1 MMSITWIT
9 GNGLSSMEARLFNQ
23 IATFSATGLAM
34 SMVLVVCG
42 FRVMNPW
49 F

>member
-1 MMSITWIT
+1 MSITSIT
-9 GNGLSSMEARLFNQ
+9 GNGLSSMEVRLFNH
-23 IATFSATGLAM
+23 IATFSGMGLAM
-34 SMVLVVCG
+34 SMFLVVCG